1 MIGKS
6 RRGGGKGEKDEGAKV
21 FLSERC
27 TLSHC
32 RGNLRRK
39 EMALNYIVCL

>member
-1 MIGKS
+1 MISKS
-6 RRGGGKGEKDEGAKV
+6 RREGKREKKLEREGAH
-21 FLSERC
+21 
-27 TLSHC
+27 THTHN